1 MNLNL
6 LINLRYDYENKK
18 INKRDNKNII
28 ASKGEIKVIRK
39 TNII

>member
-28 ASKGEIKVIRK
+28 ASKGESKVIHK